1 MRQNIPTWLHLG
13 LATLLLVGPP
23 ASRADFPEQP
33 ITLVVPFSPGGGT
46 DVTARLFARSLE
58 KHAGRQ
64 VVVVNKTGA
73 GGEIGMGQVA
83 NAKPDGYTIGI
94 LNTPNVLTIPIE
106 RKAQFSITDFQL
118 LANLVDD
125 PATLS
130 VKADSPI
137 RNVPDLVATAKAAP
151 GTLTYGTA
159 GIGSAGHISMML
171 FEQAAS
177 VKFRHIP
184 FKGTA
189 DVIAALMGGHIDI
202 ATANLSE
209 ALGSTG
215 TASTR
220 ILGLMR
226 SKRSEMASAI
236 PTFAE
241 EGYPIVSGSLRGLG
255 APANMPEARRAELQL
270 LVEKTVNDPEFREAA
285 KNAQQ
290 QVHILTA
297 APYSQ
302 TMLSLRDQFSKL
314 WEQNPWNK

>member
-1 MRQNIPTWLHLG
+1 MKINISTWLKGG
-13 LATLLLVGPP
+13 LCTLLILSPLI
-23 ASRADFPEQP
+23 AKADFPDRP
-33 ITLVVPFSPGGGT
+33 ITLVIPFSAGGGT
-46 DVTARLFARSLE
+46 DVTGRLFARSLE

-73 GGEIGMGQVA
+73 GGEIGMGYVA
-83 NAKPDGYTIGI
+83 NSKPDGYTIGI
-94 LNTPNVLTIPIE
+94 LNTPNALTIPIE
-106 RKAQFSITDFQL
+106 RKARFSLDSFQL

-130 VKADSPI
+130 VKADSSI
-137 RNVPDLVATAKAAP
+137 RSVKDLVAKAKSAP

-171 FEQAAS
+171 FEQAADVS
-177 VKFRHIP
+177 FRHIP
-184 FKGTA
+184 FKGTT

-215 TASTR
+215 TTSSR

-226 SKRSEMASAI
+226 AKRSEMASAV

-255 APANMPEARRAELQL
+255 APANIPKKRLAKLQS
-270 LVEKTVNDPEFREAA
+270 LVEKAVNDPEFLEAA

-290 QVHILTA
+290 QIHFLTGEN
-297 APYSQ
+297 YKQ
-302 TMLSLRDQFSKL
+302 TIFSLRSQFSTL
-314 WEQNPWNK
+314 WNQTPWNR